1 MVALL
6 LALAA
11 ITPTGVG
18 DVQLGDSYRSVRD
31 AGLVG
36 KTHPGC
42 ELGDPRQR
50 IAPLRAPLKGSI
62 TLTRKRRVSNI
73 YVTGGAAAR
82 GVKVR
87 DRLRKVRRMF
97 PSVKVDR
104 STEPT
109 FGIALATAP
118 IGIQFAVGAKSRRV
132 QAIGVPQ
139 IPFCE

>member
-6 LALAA
+6 LALAT
-11 ITPTGVG
+11 ITPSGVG
-18 DVQLGDSYRSVRD
+18 DVQLGDSYRSLRD

-36 KTHPGC
+36 KTRRGC
-42 ELGDPRQR
+42 ELADPKQR

-62 TLTRKRRVSNI
+62 TLTRKRRVADV
-73 YVTGGAAAR
+73 YVTKGAAAR
-82 GVKVR
+82 GVR
-87 DRLRKVRRMF
+87 TGDRLRKVRRRF
-97 PSVKVDR
+97 PNVKVDR

-109 FGIALATAP
+109 FGIALASAP
-118 IGIQFAVGAKSRRV
+118 VGIQFAVGAKSRRV

>member
-31 AGLVG
+31 AGVVG